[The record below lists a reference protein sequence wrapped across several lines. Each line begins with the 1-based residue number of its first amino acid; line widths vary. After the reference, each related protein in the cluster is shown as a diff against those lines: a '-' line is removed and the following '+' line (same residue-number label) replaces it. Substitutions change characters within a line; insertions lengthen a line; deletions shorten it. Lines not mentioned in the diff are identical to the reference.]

1 MPTVPAFLNPHTDVH
16 VGYVFSPRPR
26 PPFLAIMC
34 RYRFGTAEWRQ
45 ADVFAAVEAARR
57 GLSRYEILQA

>member
-1 MPTVPAFLNPHTDVH
+1 MIPAFLNPHLDVH

-34 RYRFGTAEWRQ
+34 RYRHGTPEWCQAEK
-45 ADVFAAVEAARR
+45 FAAAEAARR
-57 GLSRYEILQA
+57 GLSRYEILKA